1 MNFFEHQDHARR
13 QTRWLVVLFI
23 LAVLAIIVAVDFA
36 LLLAFGLSGVE
47 PGTPVFSARI
57 LTSNLSLLAGGAAAT
72 GSVIGLAS
80 LFKTASLRGGGGKV
94 ARDLGGTLVDADA
107 RDPLRRRL
115 HNVVE
120 EIALASGVPVPEVYV
135 LEQESGINAFA
146 AGFTPS
152 DAAVAVTRGAME
164 KLSRSEL
171 QGVIAH
177 EFSHIFNGDMRLNI
191 RLMGFLFGILLLA
204 LIGRRVLHSAR
215 YMGRSRDSGG
225 GAIII
230 IAITLTLV
238 GYIGLFFGRWIKSAV
253 SRQREYLAD
262 ASAVQFT
269 RDPDGIS
276 GALKKIAIYSEASYL
291 DVESEEVGHM
301 LFGSG
306 QKMNLFATHP
316 PLTERIQRIDPS
328 FREEELET
336 ISRRIQRDESRQ
348 AKRQADLAAAEEK
361 SRGSAGAEIF
371 DAGRFMEQ
379 IGSPQWDRLL
389 MATAVAASIPEAVK
403 SAAHSADWAPE
414 VLFYTLL
421 DSNPELREQQMLII
435 AQRMGSDSDTR
446 VRGLVGAA
454 DELKPEQRLPLVEL
468 ALPLLKRHPPD
479 FVQKVLETINEL
491 IHADGRVD
499 VFEYLLA
506 RGVSQYLWESMNPQS
521 VRNSGRKKLAGLVQ
535 EAVMVVAIL
544 ARHGHQT
551 EAGVQQ
557 AFDKGVS
564 QFGFGTVPSMLA
576 TGDWIKSLDESL
588 AKLDKLRMADKEILV
603 RSLIE
608 TVTADG
614 NLVAEELE
622 LLRAVCTMLHVPV
635 PIIPAETTDRS

>member
-1 MNFFEHQDHARR
+1 VNFFENQDHARR

-23 LAVLAIIVAVDFA
+23 FAVIAIIVAVDFA
-36 LLLAFGLSGVE
+36 LLLAFGLANLDQEVSVLSIHG
-47 PGTPVFSARI
+47 
-57 LTSNLSLLAGGAAAT
+57 LTSNLPLLMTGAVAS

-94 ARDLGGTLVDADA
+94 ARDLGGTLVDADV

-115 HNVVE
+115 RNVVE
-120 EIALASGVPVPEVYV
+120 EIALASGVPVPEIYV

-146 AGFTPS
+146 AGFTSS

-177 EFSHIFNGDMRLNI
+177 EFSHVFNGDMRLNI
-191 RLMGFLFGILLLA
+191 RLMGALFGILMLA
-204 LIGRRVLHSAR
+204 LIGRRVLYSAR
-215 YMGRSRDSGG
+215 FMGRSRDNN
-225 GAIII
+225 GAPIII
-230 IAITLTLV
+230 IAIALTLV

-276 GALKKIAIYSEASYL
+276 GALKKIAIYGDASYL
-291 DVESEEVGHM
+291 NVDSEEVGHM

-316 PLTERIQRIDPS
+316 PLVQRIQRIDPS
-328 FREEELET
+328 FREEELLA
-336 ISRRIQRDESRQ
+336 ISKKIRREESREV
-348 AKRQADLAAAEEK
+348 KRQASLAAQEEK
-361 SRGSAGAEIF
+361 SGSGGGGMIF
-371 DAGRFMEQ
+371 DAGLFMEQ
-379 IGSPQWDRLL
+379 IGNPQWERLSI
-389 MATAVAASIPEAVK
+389 AAAVAASIPEAVK
-403 SAAHSADWAPE
+403 TAAHSADWAPE

-421 DSNPELREQQMLII
+421 DSHPEIREQQLLII
-435 AQRMGSDSDTR
+435 AQRMGSDSDVR

-454 DELKPEQRLPLVEL
+454 ERLAPEQRLPLMEV
-468 ALPLLKRHPPD
+468 ALPSLKRHPPE
-479 FVQKVLETINEL
+479 VVHKILETVNEL

-506 RGVSQYLWESMNPQS
+506 RVVSQYLWEAVNPQT
-521 VRNSGRKKLAGLVQ
+521 VKNSGRKKLASLGS
-535 EAVMVVAIL
+535 EASMVIAIL
-544 ARHGHQT
+544 ARHGHQSDGQ
-551 EAGVQQ
+551 AQQ
-557 AFDKGVS
+557 AYDKGLS
-564 QFGFGTVPSMLA
+564 HLKAMKAIEMPA
-576 TGDWIKSLDESL
+576 TGDWIESLDEAL
-588 AKLDKLRMADKEILV
+588 AKLNGLRIGDKEILV
-603 RSLIE
+603 RALIE

-614 NLVAEELE
+614 KLVTEEME
-622 LLRAVCTMLHVPV
+622 LLRAVCALIHVPL
-635 PIIPAETTDRS
+635 PIIPANRA